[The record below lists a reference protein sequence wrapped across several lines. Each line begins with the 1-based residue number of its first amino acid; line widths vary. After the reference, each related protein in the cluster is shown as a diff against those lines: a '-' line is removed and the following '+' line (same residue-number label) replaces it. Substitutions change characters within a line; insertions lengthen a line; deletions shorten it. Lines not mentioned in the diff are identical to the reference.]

1 MAKPNHDKT
10 VEEIAKKLLELMGV
24 DVKLTVEED
33 KDNDAIMVDIEAQ
46 EEAGLLIGKGGST
59 INSIQV
65 ILGMIFRN
73 KTGEWK
79 RILVNVNEWRDKQ
92 ESYLKRLAE
101 SAAQRAKE
109 TGSPQNLYNLNSS
122 QRRIIHLY
130 LSEDSELETESQGEG
145 SSRYLLVRL
154 KKK

>member
-46 EEAGLLIGKGGST
+46 EEAGLLIGKSGST
-59 INSIQV
+59 INSIQG
-65 ILGMIFRN
+65 ILGVIFRK

-122 QRRIIHLY
+122 
-130 LSEDSELETESQGEG
+130 
-145 SSRYLLVRL
+145 
-154 KKK
+154 